1 LPPREAGILPV
12 AVEPDFEQFIAGRQ
26 ALLDGRLEA
35 VDACTTVDKL
45 PDVRITNGVL
55 KIAPIEKSTPPQAEA
70 LALAAGGAGRD

>member
-35 VDACTTVDKL
+35 VDAS
-45 PDVRITNGVL
+45 PR
-55 KIAPIEKSTPPQAEA
+55 STDC
-70 LALAAGGAGRD
+70 RT